1 MSLLAYLIPA
11 LFLLVIILLFAG
23 GFLTFGVLSPW
34 LHRKRQMLF
43 ELMLWMIAVGS
54 AIPSLT
60 KKRILAEDDL
70 MNMPL
75 YFGGGD
81 KIGMAGFW
89 VGKIL
94 TWLVALLAA
103 SMVVSHFLQAK
114 PSRPASRGGDVPVFL
129 LFAVMTYVIF
139 GSVVNSLFGTKP
151 DLGHELIYP
160 FLLFG
165 VAFTLPAA
173 GYERTARTTRN
184 VFLALCATSLLMALI
199 SPGQVMQT
207 GHKGLIPGFG
217 LRLWGA
223 ANHANALGGIA
234 MFYLIVERLVPWKH
248 TGLRWLSWLT
258 VFVTLILTQSK
269 TNWIIAFILASIL
282 IAVEIWNALGA
293 GVKNPQHQKKVIV
306 MLSSLIV
313 GLIVFSAILIVIGPQ
328 TLVDR
333 VDRSFV
339 SAGALTLSGRDVL
352 WAISIKEW
360 HANPLFGYGPTIWND
375 EFRQAV
381 GLSFAY
387 SGHNQYLNTLSQSG
401 LFGLAGFILLIVAYI
416 YYAIRYFKQTN
427 GVLLAVLA
435 FILIRGL
442 TETPL
447 NIFGMFS
454 QETLINLTFVALI
467 AQLTKL
473 KPSRG
478 AMYSKDMRPS

>member
-23 GFLTFGVLSPW
+23 GFLAFGVLSQW

-43 ELMLWMIAVGS
+43 ELMLWMIAVGIALS
-54 AIPSLT
+54 ALT
-60 KKRILAEDDL
+60 KKRILTENDL

-81 KIGMAGFW
+81 EIAMAGFW

-94 TWLVALLAA
+94 TWVVALLAA
-103 SMVVSHFLQAK
+103 SMLVSYFLQAK
-114 PSRPASRGGDVPVFL
+114 PARTPSKGGDVPVFL
-129 LFAVMTYVIF
+129 FLAVMAYVIF

-165 VAFTLPAA
+165 VAFTLPAE
-173 GYERTARTTRN
+173 GYERTVRTTRN
-184 VFLALCATSLLMALI
+184 VLLALCAASLLMVLI
-199 SPGQVMQT
+199 SHAQVMQT
-207 GHKGLIPGFG
+207 GHKGLIPGFD

-248 TGLRWLSWLT
+248 ASLRWLSWLA

-282 IAVEIWNALGA
+282 IAMEIWNALGA
-293 GVKNPQHQKKVIV
+293 GVKNPRHQQKVIV

-328 TLVDR
+328 VLVDR
-333 VDRSFV
+333 INQSFV

-352 WAISIKEW
+352 WALSIKEW
-360 HANPLFGYGPTIWND
+360 HANPLFGYGPTIWDD
-375 EFRQAV
+375 EYRKSV
-381 GLSFAY
+381 GLTFAY
-387 SGHNQYLNTLSQSG
+387 SGHNQYLNTLSESG
-401 LFGLAGFILLIVAYI
+401 LFGMAGFIFLIIAYI
-416 YYAIRYFKQTN
+416 YYTIRYFNQTN

-454 QETLINLTFVALI
+454 QETLINLTLVALTVHLSKSG
-467 AQLTKL
+467 A
-473 KPSRG
+473 SRRSMFSRNIG
-478 AMYSKDMRPS
+478 SS